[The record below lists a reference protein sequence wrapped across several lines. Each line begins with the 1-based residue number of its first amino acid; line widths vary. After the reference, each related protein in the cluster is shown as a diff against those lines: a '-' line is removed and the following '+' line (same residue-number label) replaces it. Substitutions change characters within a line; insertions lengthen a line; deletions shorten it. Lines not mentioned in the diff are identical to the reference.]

1 MARGLALSAIEYQ
14 HSIGLNNPTMKKL
27 FWILP
32 VGLLGIGTGLGYF
45 YWEQATAIPEWYTEE
60 EEEVATSPSPTSASP
75 FGISASPSAIGSS
88 GRPGSVTSS
97 PNSSSIFRSPTVS
110 AIPQVS
116 ATPKALPYGIQSIKT
131 KIRQNELRAGTL
143 VDLAAME
150 TTTPGRQGEL
160 VQKLLVVMPHLRGRK
175 VFLGVRGQLV
185 EQNGQWQLSAQS
197 KLSIGKVEFSL
208 DEVAAQMS
216 MTRADLDRMILS
228 YLQLNKPVSSSPTT
242 SKSP

>member
-1 MARGLALSAIEYQ
+1 
-14 HSIGLNNPTMKKL
+14 MKKL

-75 FGISASPSAIGSS
+75 VGISASPSSSAIGSS
-88 GRPGSVTSS
+88 GRPESATPS

-116 ATPKALPYGIQSIKT
+116 ATPKAPPYGSQSVKT

-143 VDLAAME
+143 VNLAAME
-150 TTTPGRQGEL
+150 TTAPGRQGEL